1 MLSTSYTAFRKSP
14 AHYFDLVID
23 NHETLIV
30 NRGKDSAIVVL
41 SIDDYISMVEACHV
55 DTSELK
61 ELLDCQSLE
70 KKFMIESELVS
81 NESMNI
87 LHEFDAIEKPE

>member
-1 MLSTSYTAFRKSP
+1 MLSTSFAAFRKTPSN
-14 AHYFDLVID
+14 YFDRVID

-41 SIDDYISMVEACHV
+41 SIDDYISMVESCKG

-61 ELLDCQSLE
+61 
-70 KKFMIESELVS
+70 
-81 NESMNI
+81 
-87 LHEFDAIEKPE
+87 